1 GLARGPIRDALTL
14 MDENLMVIAQ
24 TSGPDPRGPDRSTP
38 NDSWKPGSRF
48 GHQGTHRYHGV
59 MKYITMLG
67 WVAVVLLLLST
78 ALNYLGV

>member
-1 GLARGPIRDALTL
+1 
-14 MDENLMVIAQ
+14 
-24 TSGPDPRGPDRSTP
+24 
-38 NDSWKPGSRF
+38 
-48 GHQGTHRYHGV
+48 